1 MQNKCDGVA
10 RLRRLE
16 HLLDRQFS
24 IFGFRFGI
32 DGLAGLVPIAGDL
45 FTGAMGLYLI
55 LEAGRLGARRWTV
68 VKMLGNWAI
77 DFTFGAVP
85 VAGDF
90 FDMLFKSN
98 TKNLRLLIA
107 DLEKRAVELREVNR
121 EMIRA
126 AA

>member
-10 RLRRLE
+10 RLKRLE

-32 DGLAGLVPIAGDL
+32 DGLAGLVPVAGDL
-45 FTGAMGLYLI
+45 VTGAMGLYLI
-55 LEAGRLGARRWTV
+55 LEARRLGARRWTIA
-68 VKMLGNWAI
+68 KMLGNWAVDVTI
-77 DFTFGAVP
+77 GAVP
-85 VAGDF
+85 VAGDV

-107 DLEKRAVELREVNR
+107 DLEKRAGELREVNR
-121 EMIRA
+121 ETIRA
-126 AA
+126 VA